1 LQNNTIARKSNRLP
15 LGKMVMRPA
24 GNPAI
29 DAFRQREEQRANPA
43 PTISRGCCRK
53 IEIVV
58 KL

>member
-1 LQNNTIARKSNRLP
+1 
-15 LGKMVMRPA
+15 MVMRPA

-29 DAFRQREEQRANPA
+29 DAFRQRQEQRANPA
-43 PTISRGCCRK
+43 PTISHGCCRK